1 MKRKYVRPSA
11 AIYAIHP
18 CTVVALSQ
26 QTQDVYDEV
35 TDEEGL
41 ARDCDGT
48 ASYQNTGTSGS
59 KSGIWENEW

>member
-26 QTQDVYDEV
+26 AVHDEV

-48 ASYQNTGTSGS
+48 PSYQDTGSSGN